1 MLVAILCRVSYST
14 TNLPGLCLLCVA
26 VISGLTVP
34 ALYFGGDA
42 LLSILRAPGPGSY
55 LVLVSPFVFA
65 GGAFLA
71 LNYWNS
77 RANHL
82 G

>member
-1 MLVAILCRVSYST
+1 MAIV
-14 TNLPGLCLLCVA
+14 
-26 VISGLTVP
+26 SGLTMP
-34 ALYFGGDA
+34 ALYFGADA
-42 LLSILRAPGPGSY
+42 LLSPLKAPGLGSY